1 MLLGLSPGKT
11 VVHNPKP
18 HHNVLRYTEDSSAP
32 AKIQNGKQDIPGR
45 KWEHRRGSGSLVSFT
60 LSAVETKA
68 VLVDFHSPHLILPV
82 MYTFAQIQQKTNTLP
97 LTAAF
102 HCVATLGE
110 KVGELN
116 ISHHKNGTLQSL
128 RK

>member
-1 MLLGLSPGKT
+1 MG
-11 VVHNPKP
+11 
-18 HHNVLRYTEDSSAP
+18 
-32 AKIQNGKQDIPGR
+32 IQTR
-45 KWEHRRGSGSLVSFT
+45 FRFSCFT

-68 VLVDFHSPHLILPV
+68 VLVDFPSPHLILPV